1 MSVLILPLFA
11 ALRVRQTVKK
21 NLTNFQ
27 LKLLININLLVTST
41 GHMKVCDSSQN

>member
-11 ALRVRQTVKK
+11 ALTGRQTVKK

-27 LKLLININLLVTST
+27 LKLLININLLVASI
-41 GHMKVCDSSQN
+41 GHMKVCERSQN

>member
-27 LKLLININLLVTST
+27 LKLLMNVNLLIAFI
-41 GHMKVCDSSQN
+41 GHMKVCESSQN